1 MAAGLTLSDLLRSVR
16 ARLPRLNA
24 WQRTTSTQGP
34 DALRSLPPQAPSRI
48 EAAMAKRIVAGLVV
62 VGLLMASFGGWA
74 AATNIAGAVIASGS
88 VVVDSHV
95 KKVQH
100 PTGGIVSEILVR
112 NGDVV
117 EAGDVLVRLDDTQA
131 RANIGLLHTQ
141 MAQLMGRRTRL
152 EAERE
157 QAETLHFPPGFE
169 RVHETAWAVAEGE
182 RRFHAV
188 RLAARRGQVA
198 QLRERIGQL
207 QQEIVGLT
215 AQHEAKNTEIQLMQ
229 QELDRI
235 EEMRRKDLLPSTR
248 LLAAQRDITRLKGEW
263 GALLAQK
270 ARPQGQIAET
280 ELQII
285 NVEQTAQT
293 EASKELREVEARL
306 GELAE
311 RAVAAEDQLRRIELK
326 APQGGIVHDLNVHTI
341 GGIVAAGETLM
352 SIVPN
357 QDELSI
363 EVRIAGAD
371 IDQVA
376 LGHGAVLRFPAF
388 NQRTTP
394 EAHGTV
400 TRVGADVSKEAQSN
414 ASYFLVRI
422 SLDASDRERLRLIP
436 GMPVEAFIAT
446 GERTALS
453 YLMKPVSDQFAKAFR
468 ER

>member
-1 MAAGLTLSDLLRSVR
+1 MENAPSDPVSRLVGSIASAVRTGR
-16 ARLPRLNA
+16 ARLTA
-24 WQRTTSTQGP
+24 WWRHS
-34 DALRSLPPQAPSRI
+34 ARRIPSQI
-48 EAAMAKRIVAGLVV
+48 EPAMGKRIAAGLVV
-62 VGLLMASFGGWA
+62 IALLVVSFGGWA

-100 PTGGIVSEILVR
+100 PTGGIVAEIPVR
-112 NGDVV
+112 NGDTV
-117 EAGDVLVRLDDTQA
+117 EAGQVVVRLDDTQA
-131 RANIGLLHTQ
+131 RANIGLLHSQ
-141 MAQLMGRRTRL
+141 MAQLIGRKARL

-157 QAETLHFPPGFE
+157 QIETLVFPADFE
-169 RVHETAWAVAEGE
+169 GVHETAAAVAEGE

-188 RLAARRGQVA
+188 RIAGRRGQVA

-215 AQHEAKNTEIQLMQ
+215 AQHEAKGTEIQLMQ
-229 QELDRI
+229 QELERMD
-235 EEMRRKDLLPSTR
+235 EMRKKDLLPSTR
-248 LLAAQRDITRLKGEW
+248 FLAAQRDITRLKGEW

-270 ARPQGQIAET
+270 ARSQGQIAET

-293 EASKELREVEARL
+293 EASKELRDVEARL

-311 RAVAAEDQLRRIELK
+311 RAVAAEDQLRRVELK
-326 APQGGIVHDLNVHTI
+326 APQSGIVHDLNVHTV

-357 QDELSI
+357 QDILSI
-363 EVRIAGAD
+363 EVRVAGAD

-376 LGHGAVLRFPAF
+376 LGHAATLRFPAF

-394 EAHGTV
+394 TAHGTV
-400 TRVGADVSKEAQSN
+400 TRVGADLSKEAQSN
-414 ASYFLVRI
+414 ASFFLVRI
-422 SLDASDRERLRLIP
+422 SLDQADRERLRLIP

-453 YLMKPVSDQFAKAFR
+453 YLMKPVSDQFSKAFR

>member
-1 MAAGLTLSDLLRSVR
+1 MDTERAHSTPPTTPGKGASFSTYLLFLVR
-16 ARLPRLNA
+16 RAVRWARTSARRLPA
-24 WQRTTSTQGP
+24 
-34 DALRSLPPQAPSRI
+34 DI
-48 EAAMAKRIVAGLVV
+48 EPAMGKRIAAGLVV
-62 VGLLMASFGGWA
+62 IALLVVSFGGWA
-74 AATNIAGAVIASGS
+74 AATNIAGAVIASGG

-100 PTGGIVSEILVR
+100 PTGGIVSEILVQ
-112 NGDVV
+112 NGDTV
-117 EAGDVLVRLDDTQA
+117 EAGQVVMRLDDTQA
-131 RANIGLLHTQ
+131 RANIGLLHSQ
-141 MAQLMGRRTRL
+141 MAQLIGRKARL

-157 QAETLHFPPGFE
+157 QLETLVFPDKFE
-169 RVHETAWAVAEGE
+169 RVHETAAAVAEGE

-188 RLAARRGQVA
+188 RLAGRRGQVA

-215 AQHEAKNTEIQLMQ
+215 AQYEAKGTEIKLMQ
-229 QELDRI
+229 QELERMD
-235 EEMRRKDLLPSTR
+235 EMRKKDLLPSTR
-248 LLAAQRDITRLKGEW
+248 FLAAQRDITRLKGEW

-270 ARPQGQIAET
+270 ARAQGQIAET
-280 ELQII
+280 ELQIL

-326 APQGGIVHDLNVHTI
+326 APQGGIVHDLNVHTV

-357 QDELSI
+357 LDILSI
-363 EVRIAGAD
+363 EVRVAGAD

-376 LGHGAVLRFPAF
+376 LGHEATLRFPAF

-394 EAHGTV
+394 MAHGRV
-400 TRVGADVSKEAQSN
+400 TRVGADLTKEAQSN

-422 SLDASDRERLRLIP
+422 SMDPADRDRLRLIP

-453 YLMKPVSDQFAKAFR
+453 YLMKPVSDQFSKAFR

>member
-1 MAAGLTLSDLLRSVR
+1 MTMEAPMPPASPIHERWMTWITRLLTDARQRLARVPRPAWRLSADIEPAMGKRIAAGLAVM
-16 ARLPRLNA
+16 
-24 WQRTTSTQGP
+24 
-34 DALRSLPPQAPSRI
+34 AL
-48 EAAMAKRIVAGLVV
+48 LVV
-62 VGLLMASFGGWA
+62 SFGGWA

-112 NGDVV
+112 NGDTV
-117 EAGDVLVRLDDTQA
+117 EAGQVVMRLDDTQA
-131 RANIGLLHTQ
+131 RANIGLLHAQ
-141 MAQLMGRRTRL
+141 MAQLIGRKARL

-157 QAETLHFPPGFE
+157 QLEALVFPAGFD
-169 RVHETAWAVAEGE
+169 RVHETAAAVAEGE

-188 RLAARRGQVA
+188 RLASRRGQVA

-215 AQHEAKNTEIQLMQ
+215 AQYEAKGAEIKLMQ
-229 QELDRI
+229 QELERMD
-235 EEMRRKDLLPSTR
+235 EMRKKDLLPSTR
-248 LLAAQRDITRLKGEW
+248 FLAAQRDITRLKGEW

-270 ARPQGQIAET
+270 ARSQGQISET
-280 ELQII
+280 ELQIL

-326 APQGGIVHDLNVHTI
+326 APQGGIVHDLNVHTV

-357 QDELSI
+357 QDILSI
-363 EVRIAGAD
+363 EVRIASAD

-376 LGHGAVLRFPAF
+376 LGHAATLRFPAF

-394 EAHGTV
+394 TAKGTV
-400 TRVGADVSKEAQSN
+400 SRVGADLTKETQSN

-422 SLDASDRERLRLIP
+422 SLDGADRERLRLIP

-453 YLMKPVSDQFAKAFR
+453 YLMKPVSDQFSKAFR